1 MASCSYL
8 SHILHHNNH
17 LCGYDLSLYLEI
29 LQKLSEECRHH
40 HTQHHANH
48 LTLINDHNL
57 FRLNYFFIYDSPPPP
72 YFHHLRYSWLGE
84 GRPGQFLSFLMEYLV
99 IKAALPTRLDNDF
112 DLILQVYHHL
122 SQVLFCATIGC
133 LDILISVYKLIFQVL
148 NINSDNFQSV
158 PPVAK
163 PDIEKL

>member
-1 MASCSYL
+1 M
-8 SHILHHNNH
+8 
-17 LCGYDLSLYLEI
+17 
-29 LQKLSEECRHH
+29 
-40 HTQHHANH
+40 
-48 LTLINDHNL
+48 
-57 FRLNYFFIYDSPPPP
+57 
-72 YFHHLRYSWLGE
+72 
-84 GRPGQFLSFLMEYLV
+84 

-158 PPVAK
+158 PLVAK
-163 PDIEKL
+163 PDIEKSYKFLSLLIRK

>member
-1 MASCSYL
+1 MRWGCGYFPWRVWLGLQACWPLELFVVVRFSPITGRVKCSVLWARAVMIWVRDTTTRYNSDYWSASLGFVVLVSCSYL

-17 LCGYDLSLYLEI
+17 LCGYHLSLSLSSQRF

-48 LTLINDHNL
+48 LTLINDNNL

-84 GRPGQFLSFLMEYLV
+84 GRPDSFCH
-99 IKAALPTRLDNDF
+99 F
-112 DLILQVYHHL
+112 
-122 SQVLFCATIGC
+122 
-133 LDILISVYKLIFQVL
+133 
-148 NINSDNFQSV
+148 
-158 PPVAK
+158 
-163 PDIEKL
+163 

>member
-1 MASCSYL
+1 M
-8 SHILHHNNH
+8 
-17 LCGYDLSLYLEI
+17 
-29 LQKLSEECRHH
+29 
-40 HTQHHANH
+40 
-48 LTLINDHNL
+48 
-57 FRLNYFFIYDSPPPP
+57 
-72 YFHHLRYSWLGE
+72 
-84 GRPGQFLSFLMEYLV
+84 

-163 PDIEKL
+163 PDIKKL

>member
-1 MASCSYL
+1 MFVSVLWGLQACWPLEVFVVVRLSPIRSITGRVKRSVLWAASSVMIWVRDTPTRYNSDYRSASLVVVVLVSCSYL

-48 LTLINDHNL
+48 LTLINDNNL

-72 YFHHLRYSWLGE
+72 YFHHLHHSWLGE
-84 GRPGQFLSFLMEYLV
+84 GRPDSFCH
-99 IKAALPTRLDNDF
+99 F
-112 DLILQVYHHL
+112 
-122 SQVLFCATIGC
+122 
-133 LDILISVYKLIFQVL
+133 
-148 NINSDNFQSV
+148 
-158 PPVAK
+158 
-163 PDIEKL
+163 